1 MLLCFINI
9 KQYSEMSL
17 FDQRIRS
24 VEEPK
29 KCKQRFAN
37 TQQLYHVYR
46 LPFNTSVGW
55 VPRICSNRGGN
66 LSCFG
71 FLFLEANPASF
82 S

>member
-37 TQQLYHVYR
+37 TQKLYHVYR
-46 LPFNTSVGW
+46 FPFNTSVVGF
-55 VPRICSNRGGN
+55 RGFAPTGEETY
-66 LSCFG
+66 LV
-71 FLFLEANPASF
+71 LDF
-82 S
+82 SSLKQVQ

>member
-17 FDQRIRS
+17 FDQRIRC

-46 LPFNTSVGW
+46 FPLLQWVGF
-55 VPRICSNRGGN
+55 RGFAPTGEETY
-66 LSCFG
+66 LV
-71 FLFLEANPASF
+71 LDF
-82 S
+82 SSLKQIQ

>member
-9 KQYSEMSL
+9 KQDSEMSL
-17 FDQRIRS
+17 FDQMRS

-46 LPFNTSVGW
+46 FPFNTSVVGF
-55 VPRICSNRGGN
+55 RGFAPTGEETY
-66 LSCFG
+66 LV
-71 FLFLEANPASF
+71 LDF
-82 S
+82 SSLKQVQ

>member
-37 TQQLYHVYR
+37 TQQLCHVYR
-46 LPFNTSVGW
+46 SLLLQWVGF
-55 VPRICSNRGGN
+55 RGFAPTG
-66 LSCFG
+66 
-71 FLFLEANPASF
+71 EDTYVDF
-82 S
+82 SSKLR

>member
-17 FDQRIRS
+17 FDQRIRC

-46 LPFNTSVGW
+46 FPFNTSVVGF
-55 VPRICSNRGGN
+55 RGFAPTGEETY
-66 LSCFG
+66 LV
-71 FLFLEANPASF
+71 LDF
-82 S
+82 SSLKQIQ

>member
-17 FDQRIRS
+17 FDQRIRC

-46 LPFNTSVGW
+46 FPFNTSVVGF
-55 VPRICSNRGGN
+55 RGFAPTGEETY
-66 LSCFG
+66 LV
-71 FLFLEANPASF
+71 LDF
-82 S
+82 SSLKQVQ